1 MSAAGNIGQNSSKEA
16 ACGGVFCARRGPLST
31 PPVALPVVSFFRLT
45 DSCNMSLFKPR
56 LGFVLAC
63 IFLDALGIGLI
74 VPVLPRL
81 IGTLTTSHDAQTWWY
96 GMIMLSYGV
105 MQFVSAPLLGALSD
119 RYGRRPVLLAGICG
133 LSVMFAVPAFF
144 ASLPAILASRI
155 AGGMLSAN
163 MAVAQAYVAR
173 PHDRLRTVGCVR
185 KNRRHLRHRLCRRTG
200 TGRHPRPERS
210 HDSLCRR
217 LGGDTHQLSST
228 DSLPCR
234 SRSPIR
240 TRGPCPLR
248 QAPPLPRLRRCCAS
262 QERAFF
268 C

>member
-1 MSAAGNIGQNSSKEA
+1 
-16 ACGGVFCARRGPLST
+16 
-31 PPVALPVVSFFRLT
+31 
-45 DSCNMSLFKPR
+45 
-56 LGFVLAC
+56 
-63 IFLDALGIGLI
+63 
-74 VPVLPRL
+74 
-81 IGTLTTSHDAQTWWY
+81 
-96 GMIMLSYGV
+96 MIMLSYGV

-144 ASLPAILASRI
+144 ASLTAILASRI

-163 MAVAQAYVAR
+163 MAVAQAYVA
-173 PHDRLRTVGCVR
+173 DLT
-185 KNRRHLRHRLCRRTG
+185 TG
-200 TGRHPRPERS
+200 YERS
-210 HDSLCRR
+210 AAFGKIGATFGIGFVVGPA
-217 LGGDTHQLSST
+217 LGGILGQNDPTIPFVVASAVTLITSST

-262 QERAFF
+262 QERAFS